1 MESDA
6 NMEISNDETK
16 QDICPV
22 CLEAPVSETTK
33 CQHKFCSPCLNAWLA
48 EKSSCPL
55 CRSEL
60 VNAGASART
69 NDNNFIY
76 TVPWAIVPEDP
87 IYRPLSNFS
96 RIDTTELNLRF
107 RRYSEFISQ
116 PAEPDGSFIYEPIE
130 PVVSPEQNN
139 MSVTVPPYPEEFRG
153 MPYTQVHIP
162 SLYNT
167 NVSHSEM

>member
-60 VNAGASART
+60 ISAGTSART
-69 NDNNFIY
+69 NDNDFIY
-76 TVPWAIVPEDP
+76 TIPWAIQPEDP
-87 IYRPLSNFS
+87 PYWRLSNFS
-96 RIDTTELNLRF
+96 RIDRIPELDIRF
-107 RRYSEFISQ
+107 RSDSFVLEPLFRPEYNNIS
-116 PAEPDGSFIYEPIE
+116 
-130 PVVSPEQNN
+130 VV
-139 MSVTVPPYPEEFRG
+139 VPRYPEEFRG
-153 MPYTQVHIP
+153 MPYIQVDIP
-162 SLYNT
+162 S
-167 NVSHSEM
+167 VSDTGAANS